1 MLEPTLYLNVQDATR
16 TPILH
21 QIQVLL
27 LTMVTNL
34 GYKVMVTFKIL
45 LKLQLLKSK
54 DLNGFQINVLSSGPI
69 VLDPQSVQ
77 FSYANHSVPEFKWLH
92 RC

>member
-1 MLEPTLYLNVQDATR
+1 
-16 TPILH
+16 
-21 QIQVLL
+21 
-27 LTMVTNL
+27 MVTNL

-77 FSYANHSVPEFKWLH
+77 FSYANHSVPATSMLVTMLGEKSKMLVKN
-92 RC
+92 